1 MHKTHKVS
9 VWPVAFAARLKYEG
23 PECKDGVVSAWHVDW
38 GAERCVCMTVC
49 VCVCMHA

>member
-1 MHKTHKVS
+1 MRKTQKVS

-38 GAERCVCMTVC
+38 GGRKVCVYDC